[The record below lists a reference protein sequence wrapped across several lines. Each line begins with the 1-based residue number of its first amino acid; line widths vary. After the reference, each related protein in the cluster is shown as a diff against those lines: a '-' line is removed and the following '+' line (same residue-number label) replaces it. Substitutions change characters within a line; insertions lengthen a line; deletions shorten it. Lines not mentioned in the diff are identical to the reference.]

1 MSQFGGLQDLEMR
14 KHYHLKKKV
23 HKLDVESYVLFGGLS
38 EDFKAKGQ
46 DSQIILK
53 GCPEEEGWG
62 WGGQDILAFLQERP
76 STQKET
82 IYHRLGLEPMCWH
95 LNPAKEHQNMTVNQ
109 RKPDI

>member
-1 MSQFGGLQDLEMR
+1 MGGPQDLEMR
-14 KHYHLKKKV
+14 KDYHLKKKKKV

-53 GCPEEEGWG
+53 GCPEEEGWW

-82 IYHRLGLEPMCWH
+82 IYRRLGLEPTCWH